1 MANEA
6 RTIQLTLTQR
16 LGLENIIGEQKGKR
30 EDSATLYTVR
40 KKLKMS
46 LEYRKDLVKR
56 QVIIQVGPNSG
67 NVGIDEEAAEQEP
80 KFPLDLESGEV
91 RRLKK
96 LGNEVELTAAMMD
109 WFEPIMEQLEA
120 QVVEKPAR
128 PSLVEQSA

>member
-46 LEYRKDLVKR
+46 LEYRRDLVKR

>member
-16 LGLENIIGEQKGKR
+16 LGLDNIIGEQKGKR

>member
-120 QVVEKPAR
+120 QIVEKPAR

>member
-46 LEYRKDLVKR
+46 LEYRKDLVRR

>member
-16 LGLENIIGEQKGKR
+16 LGLDNIIGEQKGKR

-46 LEYRKDLVKR
+46 LEYRKDLVRR